1 MHYMGLEGEKGEH
14 VLLEFR
20 WLLALRG
27 HIMKGL
33 RVLKDGVSRISDNDL
48 ERGPADMK
56 FEEFMEIYRF
66 SGVNDESC
74 GTGWTPLRFASLH
87 DSGLGMATVIKTL
100 IGKGA
105 AVEAPLDKAYPRIS
119 HAVGHTILQSASM
132 LSSANV

>member
-1 MHYMGLEGEKGEH
+1 MDLEGGKRRH
-14 VLLEFR
+14 VLLQFR

-33 RVLKDGVSRISDNDL
+33 RVLKDGVTCISDNDL
-48 ERGPADMK
+48 EPGPDMK

-105 AVEAPLDKAYPRIS
+105 AIEAPLDKAYPRIS
-119 HAVGHTILQSASM
+119 HAVGHTILHSASM
-132 LSSANV
+132 LSSAKV